1 MFFNTFLRGFI
12 FFSLLVILE
21 ACNDLRNAPPNLQP
35 AGDTTTRIIHNETG
49 TLIVDSLHKNLR
61 IYLKH
66 DTKLSYPRHN
76 PDIMHVF
83 GDAYI
88 EKDSTL
94 PSDEKTLVFGET
106 VSLLTGYCYFNI
118 SPLTCLKHA
127 HSTTQNKGDL
137 ITIFRGYAWVK
148 NHKRPAFYLREN
160 EQALVY
166 PDTIIISSIRKDN
179 HEKN

>member
-1 MFFNTFLRGFI
+1 MFFNTFLRGSL
-12 FFSLLVILE
+12 FSLLLIILQ
-21 ACNDLRNAPPNLQP
+21 ACNDLRSPRPNSEP
-35 AGDTTTRIIHNETG
+35 TGDTATRIIHNEGG
-49 TLIVDSLHKNLR
+49 TILVDSLHKNLR
-61 IYLKH
+61 VYLKH
-66 DTKLSYPRHN
+66 HTKLSYPRNN
-76 PDIMHVF
+76 PDVQHVS
-83 GDAYI
+83 GEAYI
-88 EKDSTL
+88 EKDST
-94 PSDEKTLVFGET
+94 PASNGITVVFGET
-106 VSLLTGYCYFNI
+106 AALLTGYCYFNI

-127 HSTTQNKGDL
+127 HSTTQNKVDL